1 MNENNILTAENAT
14 ESMIKALEGKT
25 PCRDTMLLLS
35 FYMDFAIS
43 TELIELIDE
52 VHQITDS
59 FYLEHFS

>member
-25 PCRDTMLLLS
+25 TSRDTMLLLS

-43 TELIELIDE
+43 TALIELIDE
-52 VHQITDS
+52 VHQITGS